1 MIERSSQN
9 VADDP
14 RWRRVLERRA
24 DPSFLFAVRTTGVF
38 CRPSCGARHPRPE
51 NVRFFSTASAARQAG
66 FRPCRRCRPEDDA
79 EPSVA
84 RAERIAQMARLL
96 ESEGEADE
104 RISLEELARRVG
116 LSPHHAHRLFRQA
129 TGLTPRQYASAA
141 RSRRVQQSLASHASI
156 TEASYAAGYGSSG
169 RLYEEAGSR
178 LGMTPSAYRAGGA
191 GEIIRVASGRC
202 SLGRVLVGATARG
215 ICCILLGDRIDELR
229 GELRRRFAK
238 ARLQAA
244 DDGLRRL
251 VGDVLRLVED
261 PGSGLLL
268 PLDLRGTAFQE
279 RVWRALQEIPA
290 GQTVTYRGLAKQ
302 LGAPRAARAVAAACA
317 ANPLAVAVPCHR
329 VVRSDGEL
337 AGYRWGIVRKRR
349 LLEREASTAK

>member
-9 VADDP
+9 VTDDP
-14 RWRRVLERRA
+14 RWRRILERRA
-24 DPSFLFAVRTTGVF
+24 DPSFVFAVRTTGVF

-51 NVRFFSTASAARQAG
+51 NVRFFSTAGAARQAG
-66 FRPCRRCRPEDDA
+66 FRPCRRCRPEDGA

-84 RAERIAQMARLL
+84 GAERIAQMARLL
-96 ESEGEADE
+96 EGEADE

-129 TGLTPRQYASAA
+129 TGLTPRQYAAAA
-141 RSRRVQQSLASHASI
+141 RSRRLQQALTSHASI

-169 RLYEEAGSR
+169 RLYEEAGAR
-178 LGMTPSAYRAGGA
+178 LGMTPSAYRDSGA
-191 GEIIRVASGRC
+191 GETIRVASARC
-202 SLGRVLVGATARG
+202 SLGRVLVGATGRG
-215 ICCILLGDRIDELR
+215 ICCILLGERVDELR

-251 VGDVLRLVED
+251 VGDVVRLVED

-290 GQTVTYRGLAKQ
+290 GQTVTYRELAQQ
-302 LGAPRAARAVAAACA
+302 LGAPGAARAVAAACA
-317 ANPLAVAVPCHR
+317 ANPLAVVVPCHR
-329 VVRSDGEL
+329 VVRSDGAL

-349 LLEREASTAK
+349 LLEREASTTK